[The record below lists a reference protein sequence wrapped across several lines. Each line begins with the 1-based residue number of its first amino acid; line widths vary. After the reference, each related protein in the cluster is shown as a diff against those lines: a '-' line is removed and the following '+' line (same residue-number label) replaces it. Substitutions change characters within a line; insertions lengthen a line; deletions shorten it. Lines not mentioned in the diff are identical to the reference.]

1 MGNKLDNF
9 LSSCSEME
17 FGAVNLSDLE
27 KDFYR
32 KFNSEIVSLCDSLP
46 ESVQTDAL
54 LFFMKHSGL
63 SIGQELDF
71 FKNFYVPSWSVIY
84 WLIQYLPNSKELFQG
99 EIKNAVTAHSMAM
112 NLHSLD
118 DHINDGEIPASHLT
132 LLLRSQL
139 WMTMINSLKNLSVG
153 LDKGE
158 GIVRNFIDDYYSGIL
173 GSNDINTLE
182 HYCDLFKKQM
192 ATWLIVPVLM
202 TKMINNDEEFTGAVQ
217 AAYESF
223 GIAWRLL
230 DDINDIQI
238 DMKNG
243 AHSSIYVC
251 LPEKIKKLWDKNE
264 KTESNNKNTYPDIIL
279 DYILDISLIARIKKK
294 IIKELQSAASISENF
309 NLDGLA
315 GEFRCLLEPHRD
327 WQNFI

>member
-1 MGNKLDNF
+1 MGNKLETF
-9 LSSCSEME
+9 LSSCSEMD
-17 FGAVNLSDLE
+17 FGAVHLSGQE
-27 KDFYR
+27 IDFYR

-54 LFFMKHSGL
+54 LFFMKYSGL
-63 SIGQELDF
+63 SIGQELNF
-71 FKNFYVPSWSVIY
+71 FKNYYVPSWSVIY
-84 WLIQYLPNSKELFQG
+84 WLIQCLPNSKESLQG

-112 NLHSLD
+112 VLHSLD
-118 DHINDGEIPASHLT
+118 DHINDGELPASHLT
-132 LLLRSQL
+132 LLLRSQV
-139 WMTMINSLKNLSVG
+139 WMIMINSLKRLSVG

-158 GIVRNFIDDYYSGIL
+158 EIVRDFIDDYYSSIL
-173 GSNDINTLE
+173 ESNDMNTLE

-202 TKMINNDEEFTGAVQ
+202 TKMINNDEEFTGSVQ

-230 DDINDIQI
+230 DDINDIET
-238 DMKNG
+238 DMNHG

-264 KTESNNKNTYPDIIL
+264 RSESKNENVYSDIIR
-279 DYILDISLIARIKKK
+279 DYILDSRLMARIQKK
-294 IIKELQSAASISENF
+294 IVKELQSAASISESF
-309 NLDGLA
+309 HLTGLA
-315 GEFRCLLEPHRD
+315 GEFRCLLEPNRG
-327 WQNFI
+327 WQNPI